1 MNSNYAVDPR
11 YCGILLHPT
20 SLPGPYGIGDLGS
33 AAYRFADFLADAK
46 VSLWQILP
54 LGPTGYGNSPYAAR
68 SSFAGNEYLISPEL
82 LIHEGW
88 LEADDG
94 QTGTHSEPSD
104 RQAAVYRSGP
114 IDYGQIEREKLPL
127 LHHAAENCLNRLE
140 RTPALAASFEAF
152 CAEEDFWLDD
162 YALFMTLYER
172 RRDSRWHTVWDKDLG
187 ARESSALEKIRR
199 DHAKRIRQWKM
210 LQYFFFKQWNSLHDY
225 VRSKGIKIIG
235 DIPIFVAPDSVDA
248 WANLELFKTKSDG
261 SYSTVS
267 GVPPDYFSATGQLW
281 GNPVYDWEKLKQT
294 DYAWWKLRIRALL
307 KQTDIFR
314 IDHFRGFDTYW
325 SVPAED
331 TTAEHGVWE
340 KGPGMDFFTSL
351 RAEFGALPI
360 IAEDL
365 GFLTESVIRLRDE
378 SGFPGMKVCQF
389 GFEDMKDGGLDSR
402 HLFLPHNYPYHCV
415 AYTGTHDNNTTA
427 GWFNALGNA
436 DRHKVCEYFNC
447 EGGDIAWAMIRAV
460 TASYAEYA
468 IFPMQDILGLGE
480 DCRMNLPSTCR
491 SENWSWRL
499 SALPGNGLAEKLASL
514 ITLYSRG

>member
-11 YCGILLHPT
+11 YCGILFHPT
-20 SLPGPYGIGDLGS
+20 SLPGPWGIGDLGS
-33 AAYRFADFLADAK
+33 AAYRFADFLAEAK

-68 SSFAGNEYLISPEL
+68 SSFAGNEYLISPDL
-82 LIHEGW
+82 LIREGW
-88 LEADDG
+88 LEPAGGWQSGADS
-94 QTGTHSEPSD
+94 TFSD
-104 RQAAVYRSGP
+104 MPVSAANR
-114 IDYGQIEREKLPL
+114 IDYGKVEGEKLPL
-127 LHHAAENCLNRLE
+127 LHHAAENCLNCLGNN
-140 RTPALAASFEAF
+140 PSLAASFKAF
-152 CAEEDFWLDD
+152 CAEENFWLDD
-162 YALFMTLYER
+162 YAVFMVIYEHY
-172 RRDSRWHTVWDKDLG
+172 RDSRWHTVWDKGLG
-187 ARESSALEKIRR
+187 ARKSEALDKIRR
-199 DHAKRIRQWKM
+199 DHAKRIQQWKM
-210 LQYFFFKQWNSLHDY
+210 LQYFFFKQWNNLHDY

-248 WANLELFKTKSDG
+248 WANLEFFKTKSGG

-281 GNPVYDWEKLKQT
+281 GNPVYDWKKLKQT
-294 DYAWWKLRIRALL
+294 DYAWWKLRIKALL
-307 KQTDIFR
+307 RQTDIFR
-314 IDHFRGFDTYW
+314 IDHFRGFDAYW
-325 SVPAED
+325 AIPAEN

-340 KGPGMDFFTSL
+340 KGPGMEFFNSL
-351 RAEFGALPI
+351 RSEFGKLPI

-389 GFEDMKDGGLDSR
+389 GFEDMRDGILDSR
-402 HLFLPHNYPYHCV
+402 HLFLPHNYPYHCA
-415 AYTGTHDNNTTA
+415 AYTGTHDNNTSA
-427 GWFNALGNA
+427 GWFNALGSA
-436 DRHKVCEYFNC
+436 DRKKVCEYFNC
-447 EGGDIAWAMIRAV
+447 EGRDIAWAMIRAV
-460 TASYAEYA
+460 TASHAEYA

-499 SALPGNGLAEKLASL
+499 SSIPAGGIAEKLASI

>member
-20 SLPGPYGIGDLGS
+20 SLPGPCGIGDLGI
-33 AAYRFADFLADAK
+33 AAYKFADFLAEAK

-82 LIHEGW
+82 LIREGW
-88 LEADDG
+88 LESGAG
-94 QTGTHSEPSD
+94 QTGGDSPGACAG
-104 RQAAVYRSGP
+104 R
-114 IDYGQIEREKLPL
+114 IDYGRVEKEKLPL
-127 LHHAAENCLNRLE
+127 LHHAAERCLDCLGNN
-140 RTPALAASFEAF
+140 PSLAASFEAF
-152 CAEEDFWLDD
+152 CAEENFWLDD
-162 YALFMTLYER
+162 YALFMALYER
-172 RRDSRWHTVWDKDLG
+172 YRDSRWHTVWDRDLG
-187 ARESSALEKIRR
+187 MRKSGALEKIRR
-199 DHAKRIRQWKM
+199 DNAKRILGWKM
-210 LQYFFFKQWNSLHDY
+210 LQYFFFKQWNNLHNY
-225 VRSKGIKIIG
+225 ARSKGIKIIG

-248 WANLELFKTKSDG
+248 WANPELFKTKSDG
-261 SYSTVS
+261 SYSAVS

-294 DYAWWKLRIRALL
+294 DYTWWKLRIKALL
-307 KQTDIFR
+307 RQTDIFR

-325 SVPAED
+325 AIPAEN

-389 GFEDMKDGGLDSR
+389 GFEDMKDGKLDSR

-436 DRHKVCEYFNC
+436 DRKKVCEYFNC
-447 EGGDIAWAMIRAV
+447 EGRDIAWAMIRAV
-460 TASYAEYA
+460 TASHAGYA
-468 IFPMQDILGLGE
+468 IFPMQDILGLGG

-499 SALPGNGLAEKLASL
+499 PALPGNGLAEKLASL